1 MVASRLIL
9 VATDNHETHNTCFL
23 FIAVTALWAICRSKN
38 STNATPLL
46 SLVSLSLRMVTL
58 TEKTNKQT
66 NAKRYVNNNRKE
78 RRIMMYMYL
87 IYRRAIYVKLLNWI
101 LPQATET
108 LRSDDGDRNEN
119 VTKEIGLITKT
130 TTLHVHHAFLYIS
143 LPSLHDYEVKM
154 PNFTLY
160 RGRTQ
165 ATTKFPPSLC
175 TCIWFLG
182 IQR

>member
-66 NAKRYVNNNRKE
+66 NKCKKVRKQQQEGTENNDVHVSDLQMSNLHKALELDSTTGNRDLKIRRRRPQRE
-78 RRIMMYMYL
+78 R
-87 IYRRAIYVKLLNWI
+87 
-101 LPQATET
+101 
-108 LRSDDGDRNEN
+108 GF
-119 VTKEIGLITKT
+119 ITKT

-143 LPSLHDYEVKM
+143 LPSLHDYDVKM

-160 RGRTQ
+160 RGRAQ
-165 ATTKFPPSLC
+165 ATTKFPPS
-175 TCIWFLG
+175 F
-182 IQR
+182 